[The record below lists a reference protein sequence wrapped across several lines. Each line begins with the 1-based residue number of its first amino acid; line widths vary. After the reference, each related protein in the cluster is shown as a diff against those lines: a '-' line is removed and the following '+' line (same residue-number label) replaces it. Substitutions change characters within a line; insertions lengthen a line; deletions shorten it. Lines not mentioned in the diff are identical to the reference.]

1 MNDIVHTA
9 IYDGLPDWEV
19 AIAIAH
25 INSPL
30 WQRELNR
37 WQVMTVGE
45 TGEPVTTMGGV
56 RILPDVVIDEVQ
68 PTDSAMLI
76 LPGADSWLEGG
87 NVIFADKAQAF
98 LEAGVPVAAIC
109 GATAGLAAAGLL
121 DDRDHTSNAPHSSTP
136 PATPAATAIAT
147 SPPSATA
154 TSSPPAPPRQS
165 SSPARSSDASDSTN
179 RACSN
184 PGTSCTAS
192 KIRTDTKNCWQR
204 LRDDRIRDGVAPLQ
218 TRKPTE
224 PRRRWHEIGA
234 GTGPVGE
241 RSALRDDGTLRGAR

>member
-30 WQRELNR
+30 WQREVNR

-68 PTDSAMLI
+68 PADSAMLI

-98 LEAGVPVAAIC
+98 LEAGVPVAANC
-109 GATAGLAAAGLL
+109 GATG
-121 DDRDHTSNAPHSSTP
+121 
-136 PATPAATAIAT
+136 
-147 SPPSATA
+147 
-154 TSSPPAPPRQS
+154 
-165 SSPARSSDASDSTN
+165 
-179 RACSN
+179 
-184 PGTSCTAS
+184 
-192 KIRTDTKNCWQR
+192 R
-204 LRDDRIRDGVAPLQ
+204 LG
-218 TRKPTE
+218 
-224 PRRRWHEIGA
+224 RRRA
-234 GTGPVGE
+234 P
-241 RSALRDDGTLRGAR
+241 R